1 MIDNTFE
8 SFSINES
15 LPFLYGYID
24 DLDEVEILPREKY
37 VRKEFN
43 LLEYFDNIN
52 TKLQSLNEESY
63 QSRAKTATLSVELLD
78 IDKFIKKNNLKEI
91 TNPTFFGTSGKPTP
105 DGLLSNEIFGIT
117 QADRAGIF
125 AYIDLGDWFIDPSN
139 YKCLIRLNRKIES
152 VVKGVGKWAIDKDG
166 QLVEDFENGKSG
178 IRWLKNNFDKL
189 EFMKS
194 KSSIRDLRIKYI
206 KHNYETGK
214 LFINKY
220 IVIPAY
226 YRDVNTTGKYTGVG
240 QINTLYVNL
249 LVASRSLKENNDY
262 GLSVADTTCAR
273 IQETLRAIYDWFCGN
288 NNPTLK
294 DPGTGMAGKMGL
306 IRRANMSYT
315 SDYSSRLVLTA
326 PELKAETMDDMMVN
340 LDRSALPLAAAVAD
354 FYPFVLFH
362 MRRFFENEFLNN
374 TEYEIVTSEGEVKR
388 VDIENPMIA
397 FSDDVLKAALK
408 NFIHSYD
415 NRIVPIQVPIKDP
428 KYKNRRFFMVMK
440 AYRYEDIKS
449 DTMKNQ
455 VEPFLQRPL
464 TWVDVIYQAAKKA
477 TDGKKMS
484 FTRYPYDSYFNTI
497 YTGIEVS
504 STKETEPLYVDGTY
518 YRFYPKIR
526 MEDILQPS
534 SNKFVDTMQ
543 ISNLYIGGM
552 CADYDGD
559 TGMAKGSFFKE
570 TNEELAN
577 FVDSKANYITLGCNN
592 IRQSSGETIQ
602 TMYNLTKIL
611 DADKDKITEP
621 QF

>member
-8 SFSINES
+8 SFDINES
-15 LPFLYGYID
+15 LPFSYGYID

-117 QADRAGIF
+117 QSDRAGIF

-152 VVKGVGKWAIDKDG
+152 VVKGVGKWSIDKDG

-288 NNPTLK
+288 NN
-294 DPGTGMAGKMGL
+294 
-306 IRRANMSYT
+306 IR
-315 SDYSSRLVLTA
+315 L
-326 PELKAETMDDMMVN
+326 
-340 LDRSALPLAAAVAD
+340 
-354 FYPFVLFH
+354 FV
-362 MRRFFENEFLNN
+362 
-374 TEYEIVTSEGEVKR
+374 
-388 VDIENPMIA
+388 
-397 FSDDVLKAALK
+397 
-408 NFIHSYD
+408 
-415 NRIVPIQVPIKDP
+415 
-428 KYKNRRFFMVMK
+428 
-440 AYRYEDIKS
+440 
-449 DTMKNQ
+449 
-455 VEPFLQRPL
+455 
-464 TWVDVIYQAAKKA
+464 
-477 TDGKKMS
+477 
-484 FTRYPYDSYFNTI
+484 
-497 YTGIEVS
+497 
-504 STKETEPLYVDGTY
+504 
-518 YRFYPKIR
+518 
-526 MEDILQPS
+526 
-534 SNKFVDTMQ
+534 
-543 ISNLYIGGM
+543 
-552 CADYDGD
+552 
-559 TGMAKGSFFKE
+559 
-570 TNEELAN
+570 
-577 FVDSKANYITLGCNN
+577 
-592 IRQSSGETIQ
+592 
-602 TMYNLTKIL
+602 
-611 DADKDKITEP
+611 
-621 QF
+621 